1 MEFLFTYLLKGS
13 IGIALIVLFYKV
25 LIEDLTFFSLG
36 RITVLTLLVAAVVL
50 PLLSFD
56 FQFFGTSTLIPIN
69 SSLTWL
75 EGQANGVIP
84 VEESSAFDWKI
95 IPFIIFLIGV
105 LFRLLQ
111 LFSGI
116 LSTLLIIAS
125 SKKVVVGKMTLVIN
139 SQFIPASFF
148 NYIMLPEYSERDEE
162 INQILI
168 HESVHVQQGHTWDVL
183 FLQVIKAVFWFNPAV
198 YLLEKQLREIHEFQ
212 ADRAVTTNYST
223 IAYSRLLVK
232 QLSKDCGLQFMN
244 NFNQFQTKKRI
255 MMMNKTKSKSN
266 QKMRFFLGLP
276 LLVLMVGLFS
286 CDLAMSQTDLMG
298 VWKGTEFQFEQ
309 TEGPDMTAMIEGGRA
324 LHEGG
329 RLILNE
335 DGNFEIFAGQGDMN
349 GSGTWKLSEDEDL
362 LILTMNGDEETKYS
376 IVSLSDE
383 ELVTKHEVEFESP
396 MGKLA
401 GIITLTYIR

>member
-56 FQFFGTSTLIPIN
+56 FQFLGTSTLIPLN

-148 NYIMLPEYSERDEE
+148 NYIMLPEYSERDE
-162 INQILI
+162 
-168 HESVHVQQGHTWDVL
+168 
-183 FLQVIKAVFWFNPAV
+183 
-198 YLLEKQLREIHEFQ
+198 
-212 ADRAVTTNYST
+212 
-223 IAYSRLLVK
+223 
-232 QLSKDCGLQFMN
+232 
-244 NFNQFQTKKRI
+244 
-255 MMMNKTKSKSN
+255 KSI
-266 QKMRFFLGLP
+266 RF
-276 LLVLMVGLFS
+276 
-286 CDLAMSQTDLMG
+286 
-298 VWKGTEFQFEQ
+298 
-309 TEGPDMTAMIEGGRA
+309 
-324 LHEGG
+324 
-329 RLILNE
+329 
-335 DGNFEIFAGQGDMN
+335 
-349 GSGTWKLSEDEDL
+349 
-362 LILTMNGDEETKYS
+362 
-376 IVSLSDE
+376 
-383 ELVTKHEVEFESP
+383 
-396 MGKLA
+396 
-401 GIITLTYIR
+401 